1 VDNPVQVADALEPE
15 QQQML
20 AQARELIAG
29 GNERGV
35 TLRALGG
42 IAIACQCP
50 SALVPP
56 LARSWKDLDL
66 VALSSQ
72 RAVVEEYLES
82 QGLQGDTHFNALH
95 GHQRMNFV
103 HAEKGYDVDV
113 FIDRLVMCHTL
124 DLVDRLQL
132 DEQTLTPADLLLS
145 KLQVVETNA
154 RDYLDIAALLYDNE
168 IDRVR
173 IVEVLSQDWGW
184 WRTATEVLRRS
195 SDYVRTLDDFEG
207 RDPVLAQIARLEQEI
222 EDAPKSRGWRMR
234 ARLGER
240 KRWYELPEEDDE
252 GI

>member
-1 VDNPVQVADALEPE
+1 MADALQPE
-15 QQQML
+15 QHQML

-56 LARSWKDLDL
+56 LARSWKDLDF

-72 RAVVEEYLES
+72 RGEVEEYLES
-82 QGLQGDTHFNALH
+82 KGLRGDTQFNALH
-95 GHQRMNFV
+95 GHQRLNFV
-103 HAEKGYDVDV
+103 HAENGYDIDV

-124 DLVDRLQL
+124 DLADRLQL
-132 DEQTLTPADLLLS
+132 DDQTLDPADLLLS
-145 KLQVVETNA
+145 KLQVVETNQ
-154 RDYLDIAALLYDNE
+154 RDYLDIAALLNDSE
-168 IDRVR
+168 IDKGR
-173 IVEVLSQDWGW
+173 IVEVLAGDWGW

-195 SDYVRTLDDFEG
+195 ADYVRTLDDFRG
-207 RDPVLAQIARLEQEI
+207 RDRVLEKIAELERQIEA
-222 EDAPKSRGWRMR
+222 APKSRGWRMR
-234 ARLGER
+234 ARLGDR
-240 KRWYELPEEDDE
+240 KRWYELPEEDEE

>member
-1 VDNPVQVADALEPE
+1 MADTLQPE

-20 AQARELIAG
+20 TQARELIAG
-29 GNERGV
+29 ANEQGV

-72 RAVVEEYLES
+72 RAEVEEYLES
-82 QGLQGDTHFNALH
+82 RGLQGDTHFNALH

-103 HAEKGYDVDV
+103 HVEKRFDIDV
-113 FIDRLVMCHTL
+113 FVDRLVMCHTL
-124 DLVDRLQL
+124 DLSDRLDL
-132 DEQTLTPADLLLS
+132 DDHTLDPADLLLS

-154 RDYLDIAALLYDNE
+154 RDYLDIAALLNDNQ
-168 IDRVR
+168 IDRGR
-173 IVEVLSQDWGW
+173 IVEVLARDWGW

-195 SDYVRTLDDFEG
+195 ADYVASLEGFEG
-207 RDPVLAQIARLEQEI
+207 QERVLAQIAELEAEI
-222 EDAPKSRGWRMR
+222 EAAPKSRGWRMR

-240 KRWYELPEEDDE
+240 KRWYELPEEEEE